1 MKKII
6 QYIRHGHSMK
16 TELVKI
22 GEDEVEIVTS
32 HGAVIW
38 VDGICYEQAC
48 RGPRV
53 GVIVATG
60 KGKIGF
66 SLLSPYETRARN
78 WKLAID
84 LATKRAEGITKNPC
98 VPDFVK
104 PQLDYM
110 ARRADRYY
118 K

>member
-6 QYIRHGHSMK
+6 QYIRKGYSMK
-16 TELVKI
+16 TQLV
-22 GEDEVEIVTS
+22 EVGGSSVEVITG
-32 HGAVIW
+32 HGAVVW
-38 VDGICYEQAC
+38 VDGICYEQVC
-48 RGPRV
+48 RAPRI

-66 SLLSPYETRARN
+66 SLLSPFETKARN
-78 WKLAID
+78 WKLAVE
-84 LATKRAEGITKNPC
+84 LATKRAEGITRNPL

-110 ARRADRYY
+110 ARRAERYY